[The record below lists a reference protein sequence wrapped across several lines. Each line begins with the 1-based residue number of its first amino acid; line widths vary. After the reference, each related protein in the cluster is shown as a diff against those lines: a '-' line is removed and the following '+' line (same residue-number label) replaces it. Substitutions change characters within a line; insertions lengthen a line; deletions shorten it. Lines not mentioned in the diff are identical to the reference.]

1 MSVWKKRQML
11 VRKFD
16 RRAEENV
23 KFDDGQPVDIAA
35 GFYGIWTKRGLTS
48 LTGVVFVMS
57 VETGEVLDHHVCL
70 EPAKRVRYS
79 GQNAKG
85 AMNLSIESR
94 T

>member
-1 MSVWKKRQML
+1 ML
-11 VRKFD
+11 IRKFD
-16 RRAEENV
+16 RHAEENV
-23 KFDDGQPVDIAA
+23 KFDDGQPLDIAA
-35 GFYGIWTKRGLTS
+35 GFDGIWTKRGLTS
-48 LTGVVFVMS
+48 LTGVVLCCQWK
-57 VETGEVLDHHVCL
+57 LDRHLCL